1 MLNKDYKEMLQIL
14 SNNKVRFLVVGAYAM
29 GAYGYPRATGDFDI
43 WVEASSENSEK
54 IYQSLSEFG
63 APLSELT
70 KTTFCKE
77 GIVFQIGV
85 APRRI
90 DIITK
95 IDGVDFKKAYSNKQ
109 EIEIED
115 IKIPFLSKED
125 LIKNKESTGREKDK
139 LDAKYLR
146 GNHDAQ

>member
-70 KTTFCKE
+70 KTTFYKE

-95 IDGVDFKKAYSNKQ
+95 IDGVDFKKAYSDKQ
-109 EIEIED
+109 EIDIED

>member
-1 MLNKDYKEMLQIL
+1 MLNEDYKEMLQIL
-14 SNNKVRFLVVGAYAM
+14 LNNKVKFLVVGAYAM
-29 GAYGYPRATGDFDI
+29 GIHGYPRATGDLDI
-43 WVEASSENSEK
+43 WVEASTENSEK

-63 APLSELT
+63 APLSEVT
-70 KTTFCKE
+70 KSTFRE
-77 GIVFQIGV
+77 QGIVFQIGV

-95 IDGVDFKKAYSNKQ
+95 IDGVDFKKASSDKQ
-109 EIEIED
+109 ETEVEG
-115 IKIPFLSKED
+115 IKIPFLSKKN

-146 GNHDAQ
+146 GNSDA

>member
-14 SNNKVRFLVVGAYAM
+14 SNNKVKFLVVGAYAM

-43 WVEASSENSEK
+43 WVEASLENSEK
-54 IYQSLSEFG
+54 IYQSLSDFG
-63 APLSELT
+63 VPLSELT
-70 KTTFCKE
+70 KTTFRE
-77 GIVFQIGV
+77 ERVVFQIGV

-95 IDGVDFKKAYSNKQ
+95 IDGIDFKKAYSDKQ

-115 IKIPFLSKED
+115 IKIPLLSKED
-125 LIKNKESTGREKDK
+125 LIRNKESTCREKDK

-146 GNHDAQ
+146 GNHDA

>member
-14 SNNKVRFLVVGAYAM
+14 LDNKVKFLVVGAYAM

-43 WVEASSENSEK
+43 WVETSSENSEK
-54 IYQSLSEFG
+54 IYQSLLEFG

-70 KTTFCKE
+70 KTTFCEE

-85 APRRI
+85 VPRRI

-95 IDGVDFKKAYSNKQ
+95 IDGVDFHNAYSDKQ
-109 EIEIED
+109 EIDIED
-115 IKIPFLSKED
+115 IKIPFLSKEH
-125 LIKNKESTGREKDK
+125 LIRNKESTGREKDR

-146 GNHDAQ
+146 GNHDA

>member
-14 SNNKVRFLVVGAYAM
+14 LNNKVRFLVVGAYAM
-29 GAYGYPRATGDFDI
+29 GAYGYPRATGDIDI

-54 IYQSLSEFG
+54 IHQSLSEFG
-63 APLSELT
+63 APLSEVT
-70 KTTFCKE
+70 KTTFCEE

-95 IDGVDFKKAYSNKQ
+95 IDGVDFNKAYSDKQ
-109 EIEIED
+109 KMEIEG
-115 IKIPFLSKED
+115 IKIPFLSKEN
-125 LIKNKESTGREKDK
+125 LIKNKESTGREKDQ

-146 GNHDAQ
+146 ENHDA

>member
-14 SNNKVRFLVVGAYAM
+14 LENKVRFLVVGAYAM

-43 WVEASSENSEK
+43 WVETSSENSEK
-54 IYQSLSEFG
+54 IYQSLLKFG
-63 APLSELT
+63 APISELT
-70 KTTFCKE
+70 DETFCE
-77 GIVFQIGV
+77 EDIIFQIGV

-95 IDGVDFKKAYSNKQ
+95 IDGVDFNEAYLDKQ

-115 IKIPFLSKED
+115 IKIPFLSKKD
-125 LIKNKESTGREKDK
+125 LIKNKESTGREKDE

-146 GNHDAQ
+146 GNHEN